1 MAIDYKEKY
10 ECLVSEIY
18 RNFQSAERIYRY
30 AKKQGLSIEMI
41 QYESILESYLAVLET
56 IKDVDTWFF
65 SNEEAKVDPND
76 EVKRYT
82 AILNNNMSYSVYLG
96 DINIEDNLI
105 ETYENRYELLEWIKS
120 ISETDMVEI
129 RINNF

>member
-10 ECLVSEIY
+10 ECLVNEIS
-18 RNFQSAERIYRY
+18 RNLQSAERIYNY
-30 AKKQGLSIEMI
+30 AKKQNLSIEMI
-41 QYESILESYLAVLET
+41 QYESVLESYLAVLEI
-56 IKDVDTWFF
+56 IKDVDNWF
-65 SNEEAKVDPND
+65 SNEETEVDTKS

-96 DINIEDNLI
+96 DDVKNNLI

-120 ISETDMVEI
+120 LNENDMVEI
-129 RINNF
+129 RVNNF